1 MVGHSIIEVSQLMG
15 DTVKFLL
22 LSLNIPSTQSA
33 LFYLHTILQEQV
45 FLTSFLN
52 AIHSLVFLICIKSL

>member
-1 MVGHSIIEVSQLMG
+1 M
-15 DTVKFLL
+15 KFLL
-22 LSLNIPSTQSA
+22 LSLNIPSTQSV

-52 AIHSLVFLICIKSL
+52 ALHSLVFLICIKSL